1 MHNIKKHY
9 LLTVDIDPLK
19 VISQENKKIRTNPS
33 NGKFRGSYDINLDN
47 SNYVKLVDYFYTI
60 NVNKTDIISFIMK
73 NDLTDII
80 LKIPK
85 YIEDSFGNCDL
96 SLTLENKYHNEKWI
110 VVSILTNIGGE
121 TASLKLD
128 QLEDELF
135 DIYDDEIMDN
145 ILLSVEFE

>member
-1 MHNIKKHY
+1 MHNFKKHY
-9 LLTVDIDPLK
+9 SFTVDIDPLK
-19 VISQENKKIRTNPS
+19 MISQKNKKIRTNPS
-33 NGKFRGSYDINLDN
+33 NGKFRGNYDINLDN
-47 SNYVKLVDYFYTI
+47 PNYVKLLNYSYNI

-110 VVSILTNIGGE
+110 VVSILTNIDGE

-135 DIYDDEIMDN
+135 DIYGDEILDN